1 MRIAFV
7 DYVLD
12 PAKPGL
18 TGLSDLVWDIAAR
31 LVDREDEVHVVGPYT
46 TSNVPDQRVKVHR
59 FAIPP
64 IGYRNIAGHLLI
76 VLRAYREVMRIGGI
90 DVIHTPEYVSSA
102 IIASFSRQIPVIF
115 TEPGNI
121 YERIERG
128 NPYDFVTT
136 QVYKAAARV
145 TAAKAAH
152 LIATSEWMKGWWQ
165 RTGVPHSRMTIIS
178 LGIDSSVFRPVAEAR
193 EKLGLSTKRKIILY
207 AARLSREN
215 GLDITLRA
223 CAEMKAMV
231 PDFEL
236 HVLGEGPEK
245 ERYQQLASELGIGRQ
260 TVWHGWV
267 DFQQLPA
274 YYSAADVFVFSGSSG
289 GTPRVMLQ
297 AMACGCP
304 VVASEIGGI
313 TDHVQDGLTGLLFP
327 AGDAKYLADRLAHL
341 LSCDALRRTLG
352 NAGAEYA
359 RANVDWNVLIPKIRA
374 VYHQAV
380 GSASRRV
387 LGNG

>member
-12 PAKPGL
+12 PAKPGT
-18 TGLSDLVWDIAAR
+18 TGLSDLVWDVAAR
-31 LVDREDEVHVVGPYT
+31 LVDREDEVHVVGPYS
-46 TSNVPDQRVKVHR
+46 TSYVPDERVKIHR
-59 FAIPP
+59 FTIPP
-64 IGYRNIAGHLLI
+64 LGYRNIAGHLLL
-76 VLRAYREVMRIGGI
+76 VLRAYREVMKIGGI
-90 DVIHTPEYVSSA
+90 DVIHTPEYLSSA
-102 IIASFSRQIPVIF
+102 VITSLNRQTPVIL

-121 YERIERG
+121 YERIEHG

-152 LIATSEWMKGWWQ
+152 LIATSESMKGWWQ
-165 RTGVPHSRMTIIS
+165 RTGVPLSKITVIP
-178 LGIDSSVFRPVAEAR
+178 LGIDTSLFRPVAGAR
-193 EKLGLSTKRKIILY
+193 ERLGLSTERKIILY

-223 CAEMKAMV
+223 CAEMKTTVA
-231 PDFEL
+231 DFEL

-245 ERYQQLASELGIGRQ
+245 ERYQQRASELGIGRQ

-267 DFQQLPA
+267 DFEQLPA

-313 TDHVQDGLTGLLFP
+313 TDHVQDGLTGFLFP
-327 AGDAKYLADRLAHL
+327 AGSAKNMADFLAQL
-341 LSCDALRRTLG
+341 LLDDALRLKLG
-352 NAGAEYA
+352 NEAEAYA
-359 RANVDWNVLIPKIRA
+359 RTKVDWNMLIPKIRA
-374 VYHQAV
+374 VYRQAV
-380 GSASRRV
+380 M
-387 LGNG
+387 